1 MSANFSLRPHLI
13 FPFSRVLSRE
23 KVPEGRMRAGARQ
36 RDGLASGTTAPLRVA
51 ALVWANCA
59 TLGLYGQI
67 VLRSAL
73 FRKGRRVSGPAW
85 LCGTG
90 RAWCR
95 IDKRPEALWAADE

>member
-1 MSANFSLRPHLI
+1 MPSTSPATTST
-13 FPFSRVLSRE
+13 
-23 KVPEGRMRAGARQ
+23 
-36 RDGLASGTTAPLRVA
+36 ASGTILSARKP
-51 ALVWANCA
+51 
-59 TLGLYGQI
+59 LYGQI

-95 IDKRPEALWAADE
+95 IDKRPEALWAADERDRTWSLHRTRMVAGTQGSHSQGRVEEDA